1 MHRIIVV
8 GRGLV
13 GSAACRHL
21 TALTDGVVVLGPD
34 EPTDRAA
41 HTGVFASH
49 YDEGRITRVVD
60 HDPAWAVTAKR
71 SIDRYAEIEAGS
83 GIPFFTNAGYLGIG
97 PAGSDYLDRSSAVA
111 RIFGAETTR
120 LDAAGIRARFPF
132 LSVPDGAEGLYEGGR
147 AGYISPRAMVRAQ
160 TEVARQQEA
169 IIIADQATSLRPT
182 AGGVEV
188 DTAHSGILRAERVL
202 VATGAF
208 TDACGLLPVD
218 LKLRVFGRT
227 VLLAHIDNG
236 LLTELGSMPALI
248 DVESGAYILPP
259 IRYPDGRHYL
269 KIGIGNTADPEFRS
283 LPDLVRWFKSAGS
296 AENRRDFQAFL
307 SLLIPALDP
316 CG

>member
-1 MHRIIVV
+1 VLHQCRLSRHRPRRLRLPRPL
-8 GRGLV
+8 RG
-13 GSAACRHL
+13 GG
-21 TALTDGVVVLGPD
+21 TDVRRRD
-34 EPTDRAA
+34 NAA
-41 HTGVFASH
+41 H
-49 YDEGRITRVVD
+49 
-60 HDPAWAVTAKR
+60 
-71 SIDRYAEIEAGS
+71 
-83 GIPFFTNAGYLGIG
+83 
-97 PAGSDYLDRSSAVA
+97 
-111 RIFGAETTR
+111 
-120 LDAAGIRARFPF
+120 AAGIRGRFPI

-147 AGYISPRAMVRAQ
+147 AGYVSPRAMVRAQ

-182 AGGVEV
+182 AGGIEV

-227 VLLAHIDNG
+227 VLLAHIDDG

-269 KIGIGNTADPEFRS
+269 KIGLGSTA
-283 LPDLVRWFKSAGS
+283 
-296 AENRRDFQAFL
+296 
-307 SLLIPALDP
+307 
-316 CG
+316 